1 MVLVQ
6 GRQESPVAEG
16 PMRPDAPGAIPWSG
30 DVRSLTIRAWLE
42 PGVPHLRVRVVEI
55 PPDRGERPVIVT
67 VSIDETCRAVRNWLE
82 SLQARGTNDDGDG
95 VVTRK
100 G

>member
-1 MVLVQ
+1 
-6 GRQESPVAEG
+6 VAEG
-16 PMRPDAPGAIPWSG
+16 PMRPAAPGAIPWSG

-55 PPDRGERPVIVT
+55 PPDRGERPVTVT
-67 VSIDETCRAVRNWLE
+67 VSIDETCRAVRNWLQ
-82 SLQARGTNDDGDG
+82 SLQAQGASDDDGDG
-95 VVTRK
+95 AVTRK